1 MELNEVKERILKLLR
16 LSKSPNEN
24 EAARALEFANKL
36 MEEYKL
42 DESQC
47 RTYEQKWVKATKR
60 KSQWRSI
67 IGAHVS
73 WLYSVYVVNDYYDGE
88 KVFIGESI
96 DAFLAA
102 EMYQYLCKSVERI
115 ARQSIR
121 KNAKYKY
128 RESFKNGCA
137 ANICC
142 RIRTMGKACSW
153 APERERNIQMAK
165 EYTHSIMKLEKD
177 DAKKQKIN
185 TKAYMRGIA
194 KGQTI
199 SLNKQTTASAGRMI
213 SGW

>member
-36 MEEYKL
+36 MEQYKL

-47 RTYEQKWVKATKR
+47 RTYEQKRVKATKR

>member
-47 RTYEQKWVKATKR
+47 RTYEQKRVKATKR

-185 TKAYMRGIA
+185 TKAFMRGIA

>member
-47 RTYEQKWVKATKR
+47 RTYEQKRVKATKR